1 MALQLICNFA
11 LILGKR
17 TQERVQKF
25 DNDESNSFFSACA
38 GPEIV
43 SRRWGWGSVLGIF
56 EFAMGRGERFR
67 GIFFSQFYQFKKLYF
82 FKAGVLT
89 PSHTPSRSAHTLYR
103 VFTLFGSVDR
113 IPSPIRPLRIVE
125 RPGTIKLCMAIGI
138 YLKRKRKVHLICH
151 PVIISLLPYQNCNL
165 IPLKSIKFTQNYH
178 MNQLQGI
185 WCKCRRYFSMQFL
198 DVGDNIALASKTAY
212 LFDFCVT

>member
-89 PSHTPSRSAHTLYR
+89 PSHTPLDPRTLCT
-103 VFTLFGSVDR
+103 VCLPCSGVS
-113 IPSPIRPLRIVE
+113 
-125 RPGTIKLCMAIGI
+125 IG
-138 YLKRKRKVHLICH
+138 YLVQLDHCALW
-151 PVIISLLPYQNCNL
+151 SDQEQSNCVW
-165 IPLKSIKFTQNYH
+165 Q
-178 MNQLQGI
+178 
-185 WCKCRRYFSMQFL
+185 
-198 DVGDNIALASKTAY
+198 LASI
-212 LFDFCVT
+212 